1 MWLVGRPDTKSD
13 IPQVLDVESRSE
25 MQAVDVLRQVTAIIA
40 EREINYGEFDI
51 TAFRTAA
58 LQSIIHEERRSAE
71 QWCLDMVATKLARIY
86 SSPKHFDNYHDAI
99 AYLAQAASLH
109 QTPKEEI

>member
-1 MWLVGRPDTKSD
+1 MRPND
-13 IPQVLDVESRSE
+13 ILNVAHDILLQ
-25 MQAVDVLRQVTAIIA
+25 
-40 EREINYGEFDI
+40 REDRYADFDI
-51 TAFRTAA
+51 TAYRTAA
-58 LQSIIHEERRSAE
+58 IQTIIHEEPRSAE